1 MQLIEGNIFYSIV
14 IRQCA
19 TLVNMEVKGRKAEKQ
34 ICGESGITFAP
45 ASAPTPAPVL
55 MLMLMLKCFTAL
67 ARLLM
72 LMVMVMVRMKT
83 IVCSKDDFQLLCALR
98 MIFNW
103 IYSSCAPIWSLQCS
117 CLPCVFSFRFL
128 QICLFWSESQPRFS
142 AHVQRCS
149 CPAQSWSSFPPEF
162 ACFDLKRS
170 WKVNI
175 VAPVDRV
182 PGPVYYR
189 RLPGLL
195 SSPTSFEFW
204 SEAGMESKLE
214 LILKSGFKSH
224 IVVVESYWT

>member
-1 MQLIEGNIFYSIV
+1 
-14 IRQCA
+14 
-19 TLVNMEVKGRKAEKQ
+19 MEVKGRKAEKQ

-45 ASAPTPAPVL
+45 APAPAPTPAPL
-55 MLMLMLKCFTAL
+55 LILMLMLKCFTVL

-72 LMVMVMVRMKT
+72 LMVMLMVRMKT
-83 IVCSKDDFQLLCALR
+83 NVCSVLR

-103 IYSSCAPIWSLQCS
+103 NYSSCAPIWSLQCS
-117 CLPCVFSFRFL
+117 CLPCVFSFRFP

-149 CPAQSWSSFPPEF
+149 CPAQSWSNFPPEF

-175 VAPVDRV
+175 APVGRV

-195 SSPTSFEFW
+195 SD
-204 SEAGMESKLE
+204 KLWI
-214 LILKSGFKSH
+214 LIRGWDGEQTGTDS
-224 IVVVESYWT
+224 

>member
-1 MQLIEGNIFYSIV
+1 MVRMKTIVCSKDDFQL
-14 IRQCA
+14 
-19 TLVNMEVKGRKAEKQ
+19 
-34 ICGESGITFAP
+34 
-45 ASAPTPAPVL
+45 
-55 MLMLMLKCFTAL
+55 
-67 ARLLM
+67 
-72 LMVMVMVRMKT
+72 VMVRMKT

-98 MIFNW
+98 MILNW

-149 CPAQSWSSFPPEF
+149 CPAQSWSNFPPEF

-175 VAPVDRV
+175 APVGRV

-195 SSPTSFEFW
+195 SD
-204 SEAGMESKLE
+204 KLWI
-214 LILKSGFKSH
+214 LIRGWDGEQTGTDS
-224 IVVVESYWT
+224 

>member
-1 MQLIEGNIFYSIV
+1 MIFMVRMKTIVCSKDDFQL
-14 IRQCA
+14 
-19 TLVNMEVKGRKAEKQ
+19 
-34 ICGESGITFAP
+34 
-45 ASAPTPAPVL
+45 
-55 MLMLMLKCFTAL
+55 
-67 ARLLM
+67 
-72 LMVMVMVRMKT
+72 VMVRMKT

-195 SSPTSFEFW
+195 SDKLWILIRGWDGEQT
-204 SEAGMESKLE
+204 GTES
-214 LILKSGFKSH
+214 
-224 IVVVESYWT
+224 